1 MMELFGG
8 GIIILF
14 LIYLGVKK
22 FKKDKT
28 PKDQNQ
34 DTYPMW

>member
-1 MMELFGG
+1 MIELLGG
-8 GIIILF
+8 GIIILC
-14 LIYLGVKK
+14 LIYLCVKK
-22 FKKDKT
+22 FKEDKT